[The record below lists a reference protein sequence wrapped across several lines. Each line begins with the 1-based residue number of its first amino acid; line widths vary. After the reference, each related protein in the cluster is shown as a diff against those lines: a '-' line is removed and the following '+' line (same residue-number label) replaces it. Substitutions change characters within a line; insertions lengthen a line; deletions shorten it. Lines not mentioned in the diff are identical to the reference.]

1 MDGPS
6 PCNAVQAGRRW
17 ESDRSSKQRIE
28 RQITCRSRCGGCL
41 SPPCPSGHASAGG
54 VRYRRAHA
62 DRDRGIVRATLRR
75 LLIPIAILVVVGF
88 AVTVANQTAQVVAL
102 AGRASPWLGQVVL
115 WLLVTLYGLC
125 IAVPV
130 YVWARL
136 PSALRPPHSES
147 DPEFPKHVARLTDRL
162 RANRHLQGR
171 SIANRQ
177 DIEAALPVLD
187 SLADE
192 KLKAVAKQVFL
203 TTAVSQNGSLDTFLV
218 LTAQSKLVLEVARVY
233 YQRPSLRDLTY
244 LYANVAGTAFVAG
257 ELEDLDLAEQLQPV
271 LAAAFGSAAGAVPG
285 LGAATSLF
293 VNSVTTG
300 AANAFLTLRV
310 GIIAKQYCRAVVIAD
325 RRTLR
330 RAAILQATQLLGG
343 VVLDGTKR
351 VAAAV
356 GTATKRTVG
365 GAIERFGDQI
375 KGLSTGVRDRSLGAM
390 SRFKRQRDGLAI
402 DGGAEGIAPDE

>member
-1 MDGPS
+1 
-6 PCNAVQAGRRW
+6 
-17 ESDRSSKQRIE
+17 
-28 RQITCRSRCGGCL
+28 
-41 SPPCPSGHASAGG
+41 
-54 VRYRRAHA
+54 
-62 DRDRGIVRATLRR
+62 VRATIRR
-75 LLIPIAILVVVGF
+75 ILLPLAALVVIGF
-88 AVTVANQTAQVVAL
+88 GVTVANQTAQVVTL
-102 AGRASPWLGQVVL
+102 AGRVSPWVGQLVL
-115 WLLVTLYGLC
+115 WVLVTLYALC
-125 IAVPV
+125 IAVPL

-147 DPEFPKHVARLTDRL
+147 DPEFEEHVAQLTRRL

-171 SIANRQ
+171 SIVNRQ
-177 DIEAALPVLD
+177 DIDAALPVLD
-187 SLADE
+187 TLADE
-192 KLKAVAKQVFL
+192 KLKVAAGQVFL

-257 ELEDLDLAEQLQPV
+257 ELEDLDLAEQLQPI

-330 RAAILQATQLLGG
+330 RLAIFQATQLLGG

-365 GAIERFGDQI
+365 GAIESFGDQI
-375 KGLSTGVRDRSLGAM
+375 KGVTTGVRDKSLGAM
-390 SRFKRQRDGLAI
+390 TRFKRQRGGLAP
-402 DGGAEGIAPDE
+402 DGDGEAEGLALDE

>member
-1 MDGPS
+1 MRKGARQLIS
-6 PCNAVQAGRRW
+6 
-17 ESDRSSKQRIE
+17 E
-28 RQITCRSRCGGCL
+28 RT
-41 SPPCPSGHASAGG
+41 
-54 VRYRRAHA
+54 
-62 DRDRGIVRATLRR
+62 VRATLRR
-75 LLIPIAILVVVGF
+75 VLIPIAVLVIVGF

-102 AGRASPWLGQVVL
+102 SERVSPWLGQLVL
-115 WLLVTLYGLC
+115 WLLVTVYVLC
-125 IAVPV
+125 IAVPI

-136 PSALRPPHSES
+136 PSALRPPDSES
-147 DPEFPKHVARLTDRL
+147 DPEFRNHIERLARRL
-162 RANRHLQGR
+162 RANRHLEGR
-171 SIANRQ
+171 SIVNRQ
-177 DIEAALPVLD
+177 DVEAALPVLD

-192 KLKAVAKQVFL
+192 KLKVAARQVFL
-203 TTAVSQNGSLDTFLV
+203 TTAVSQNGSLDTLLV
-218 LTAQSKLVLEVARVY
+218 LTTQSRVVLEVARVY
-233 YQRPSLRDLTY
+233 YQRPSLRDLSY

-310 GIIAKQYCRAVVIAD
+310 GIIAKQYCRAVVVAD
-325 RRTLR
+325 RRTVR

-356 GTATKRTVG
+356 GTATRRTVG
-365 GAIERFGDQI
+365 GAIESFGDQI
-375 KGLSTGVRDRSLGAM
+375 KGLSTGVRDRSLGTL
-390 SRFKRQRDGLAI
+390 SKLKRQRSGLGTDGEV
-402 DGGAEGIAPDE
+402 EGIDLDE